1 VSGAVPPRLGIG
13 TKVSYGLGALAQGV
27 GAVALSVGLINFYL
41 ISVVGLRPAVVG
53 VVVLASLVIDAL
65 VDPAIGWWSDRFRS
79 PWGRRHPFMYASALP
94 IALGIILL
102 WRHPAGL
109 SKDAMAIYA
118 LGMLVIV
125 RLAGGLYQIP
135 SDALAPELA
144 PDYHERTGLIA
155 WRWFFGIAG
164 TLVLAVVS
172 GVVFLR
178 KDASHPL
185 GQYDPAAYASF
196 GLLAGVVAFVAIL
209 VSTAATQRYIPQ
221 LSRPAPRR
229 QTAGQALREIVAIV
243 WNPSLIAITVSG
255 IISGVASGL
264 SDSIGPFMNYYF
276 WGLTPQIASILVA
289 VAAPLA
295 LLGIFLAPLLS
306 RALDKKRAMMA
317 VFTLSM
323 FVGVI
328 PVSLRLM
335 GLAPP
340 NGSIWV
346 PVILVIDLIVAATLA
361 LIGAVLMSSMIADV
375 VEDSAVKTGVRA
387 EGLLFAARGLLPKIT
402 GGVGGLVG
410 NMMLEFVRLPVAA
423 ATGRAAVVAPAIM
436 RHLALLALPAGVVL
450 NLIAIAV
457 LGFYRIDRRSHEAN
471 LEALRAAMAT
481 ADEAPIVSP
490 TGVVTLISPPGPVP
504 PPTRD
509 STGQP
514 V

>member
-1 VSGAVPPRLGIG
+1 VSGDVGVRLGFG

-109 SKDAMAIYA
+109 PKDAMAIYA
-118 LGMLVIV
+118 LGMLVVV

-164 TLVLAVVS
+164 TVALAVVS

-196 GLLAGVVAFVAIL
+196 GLLAAVVAFVAIL

-229 QTAGQALREIVAIV
+229 QTAGQALREIVSIV
-243 WNPSLIAITVSG
+243 WNPSLIAITASG
-255 IISGVASGL
+255 VISGVASGL

-346 PVILVIDLIVAATLA
+346 PVMLVIDLIVAATLA

-410 NMMLEFVRLPVAA
+410 NLMLEFVRLPVAA
-423 ATGRAAVVAPAIM
+423 ATGRAALVDPAVM
-436 RHLALLALPAGVVL
+436 RHLALVSLPAGVVL
-450 NLIAIAV
+450 NVIAISV
-457 LGFYRIDRRSHEAN
+457 LGFYRIDRGTHEAN
-471 LEALRAAMAT
+471 LEALRLVEAAVGGPPNVPQT
-481 ADEAPIVSP
+481 VSP
-490 TGVVTLISPPGPVP
+490 APM
-504 PPTRD
+504 R
-509 STGQP
+509 
-514 V
+514 

>member
-1 VSGAVPPRLGIG
+1 MSGAVRVRLGIG

-41 ISVVGLRPAVVG
+41 ISVIGLRPAVVG

-102 WRHPAGL
+102 WRHPAGF

-118 LGMLVIV
+118 LGMLVVV

-164 TLVLAVVS
+164 TVALAVVS

-196 GLLAGVVAFVAIL
+196 GLLAAVVAFVAIL

-229 QTAGQALREIVAIV
+229 QTAGQALREIVSIV
-243 WNPSLIAITVSG
+243 WNPSLIAITASG
-255 IISGVASGL
+255 VISGVAGGL
-264 SDSIGPFMNYYF
+264 ADSIGPFMNYYF

-317 VFTLSM
+317 VFTASM

-346 PVILVIDLIVAATLA
+346 PVMLVIDLIVAATLA

-410 NMMLEFVRLPVAA
+410 NMMLEFVRLPVGA

-457 LGFYRIDRRSHEAN
+457 LGFYRIDRRAHEAN
-471 LEALRAAMAT
+471 LEALRAAMAA
-481 ADEAPIVSP
+481 ADEAPTISP
-490 TGVVTLISPPGPVP
+490 SGVVTLIRPPGPDP
-504 PPTRD
+504 SAARP
-509 STGQP
+509 
-514 V
+514 

>member
-1 VSGAVPPRLGIG
+1 MSAAARPRLGIG

-53 VVVLASLVIDAL
+53 VVVLASLVVDAL

-109 SKDAMAIYA
+109 SKDAMAVYA

-164 TLVLAVVS
+164 TVVLAVLS
-172 GVVFLR
+172 GAVFLR

-185 GQYDPAAYASF
+185 GQYDPAAYAGF
-196 GLLAGVVAFVAIL
+196 GLLAGSVAFVAIL

-229 QTAGQALREIVAIV
+229 QTARQALREIAAIV

-255 IISGVASGL
+255 VVSGVASGL

-276 WGLTPQIASILVA
+276 WGLTPQIASILIA

-328 PVSLRLM
+328 PVSLRLLH
-335 GLAPP
+335 LAPP
-340 NGSIWV
+340 NGSVWV
-346 PVILVIDLIVAATLA
+346 PVMLVADLIVAATLA
-361 LIGAVLMSSMIADV
+361 LIGAVLMSSMIADI

-402 GGVGGLVG
+402 GGVGGLAG
-410 NMMLEFVRLPVAA
+410 NMMLELVRFPAAA
-423 ATGRAAVVAPAIM
+423 ATGRAVVVDPAIM
-436 RHLALLALPAGVVL
+436 RHLALLTLPAGVTL
-450 NLIAIAV
+450 NLVAIAV

-471 LEALRAAMAT
+471 LEALALAASIGETPT
-481 ADEAPIVSP
+481 ALP
-490 TGVVTLISPPGPVP
+490 TGAPPFVEPGPLA
-504 PPTRD
+504 PT
-509 STGQP
+509 